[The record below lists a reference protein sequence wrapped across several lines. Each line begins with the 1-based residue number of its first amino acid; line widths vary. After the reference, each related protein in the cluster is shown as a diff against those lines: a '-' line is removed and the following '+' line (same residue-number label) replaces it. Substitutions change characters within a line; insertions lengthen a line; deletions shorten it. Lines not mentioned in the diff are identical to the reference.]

1 MSILTPI
8 FKLFKL
14 VKGDPYTFDQ
24 FNDNMDIIDREMAKP
39 PLTVNDAKPDDKRNI
54 QIDTVPLADNL
65 TSDEAQLNTGTFIIR
80 TSGGEAS
87 IANGS
92 AWLTDIRGN
101 MSKSGYVAEE
111 LSMAVDSLSI
121 TAVLNRDEFVAAAA
135 TSGTYE
141 FIYIDSWDVDP
152 ATYGITITGTPDR
165 GDNITVTYVK
175 ENRGTITT
183 AMPTSFISTG
193 WNLYNHTAGYARVT
207 KYSEEYGF
215 MISGTYT
222 ALEFAETISGTRETI
237 TPVNGYFTVP
247 ADGYVFVTGGNGTD
261 TAIWMTWSDWTDEP
275 NGGTFEAYS
284 QTVID
289 LSGLM
294 VSFPDGLMRIETDL
308 GPVYDEINLNTQR
321 AYSRIE
327 RMEYTDENLENVI
340 ASGMPYDTDQ
350 NYIYAV
356 RAEPV
361 TMVISLSGDYT
372 VSDHGIEMFNGTL
385 IPVTASALYGQ
396 DLKGKLRRDV
406 LTLSAQTL
414 TWAQRTQVRNN
425 LGLGTSVLQNMESAT
440 FATDAADPAIGYYQD
455 VVTWYWAND
464 MYVNFVMMKNLTSDC
479 QPNYSYVTG
488 DSLKILAFGK
498 LVIVQIMDLKFD
510 QDIPSGSS
518 SNEIKLYQAKY
529 YPNDRNPLKNAVS
542 QLFLLHRF
550 GDASAAP
557 LRLRFV
563 GGNITPWYS
572 AIPAT
577 PSGGE
582 GWFGICVTYLP

>member
-8 FKLFKL
+8 FRLFKL
-14 VKGDPYTFDQ
+14 VKGDPYAFDQ
-24 FNDNMDIIDREMAKP
+24 FNSNMDIIDREMAKP
-39 PLTVNDAKPDDKRNI
+39 PLTVNDTQPDDNRNI

-80 TSGGEAS
+80 TSGGDAS

-111 LSMAVDSLSI
+111 LSMAVDSSVI

-152 ATYGITITGTPDR
+152 ATYGITVTGTPAR

-183 AMPTSFISTG
+183 AIPTSFISTG

-222 ALEFAETISGTRETI
+222 ALEFAETISGTRVAI
-237 TPVNGYFTVP
+237 TPVNGYFTLP
-247 ADGYVFVTGGNGTD
+247 AGATNGYVFVTGGNGTD

-275 NGGTFEAYS
+275 NGGTFEPYS
-284 QTVID
+284 QSVID

-294 VSFPDGLMRIETDL
+294 VSFPDGLMRIETNL
-308 GPVYDEINLNTQR
+308 GPIYDEINLNTQR

-340 ASGMPYDTDQ
+340 ASGLPYDTDQ

-372 VSDHGIEMFNGTL
+372 VSDHGVEMFNGTL

-406 LTLSAQTL
+406 LTLSQQNITFAQK
-414 TWAQRTQVRNN
+414 QQVFSN
-425 LGLGTSVLQNMESAT
+425 LGLKNAAQKNSTSAPPDTDSPSYGYSVDLTTWECVHTLFTNYLKGTTGLAISSSTRVSSGECRWIRFGNLLLIFLT
-440 FATDAADPAIGYYQD
+440 DVKFAEA
-455 VVTWYWAND
+455 
-464 MYVNFVMMKNLTSDC
+464 
-479 QPNYSYVTG
+479 
-488 DSLKILAFGK
+488 
-498 LVIVQIMDLKFD
+498 
-510 QDIPSGSS
+510 IPSGESYNSS
-518 SNEIKLYQAKY
+518 WLFAGIPFLSKAQTN
-529 YPNDRNPLKNAVS
+529 S
-542 QLFLLHRF
+542 QLFLISKF
-550 GDASAAP
+550 ADATAAP
-557 LRLRFV
+557 LRLRLSYS
-563 GGNITPWYS
+563 NINQGVVTPWYTN
-572 AIPAT
+572 IPQT
-577 PSGGE
+577 TSGE
-582 GWFGICVTYLP
+582 GWFGFCAVMLKS

>member
-1 MSILTPI
+1 MSRLSTAFFNLI
-8 FKLFKL
+8 KLI
-14 VKGDPYTFDQ
+14 KGDPYTFDE
-24 FNDNMDIIDREMAKP
+24 FNHNMDIIDTEMHKP
-39 PLTVNDAKPDDKRNI
+39 PLTVNEMEPDEGRNI

-92 AWLTDIRGN
+92 AWLTSIHGN
-101 MSKSGYVAEE
+101 MSKSGYVAEQLNME
-111 LSMAVDSLSI
+111 VDSEAI
-121 TAVLNRDEFVAAAA
+121 TAVLNRDDFVEAAS

-183 AMPTSFISTG
+183 AIPTSFISTG
-193 WNLYNHTAGYARVT
+193 WNLYNHTAGYARVVN
-207 KYSEEYGF
+207 YSEEYGF

-294 VSFPDGLMRIETDL
+294 VSFPDGLMRI
-308 GPVYDEINLNTQR
+308 GNVYDEINLNTQR

-327 RMEYTDENLENVI
+327 RMEYTQENLDAVI
-340 ASGMPYDTDQ
+340 LSGVPYETDQ

-356 RAEPV
+356 RTVPV
-361 TMVISLSGDYT
+361 TMVISLAGDYT

-406 LTLSAQTL
+406 LTLSQQDIS
-414 TWAQRTQVRNN
+414 WAQKQQVFSN
-425 LGLGTSVLQNMESAT
+425 LGLGNAARSGSTSAPL
-440 FATDAADPAIGYYQD
+440 DADRPSYGYLSD
-455 VVTWYWAND
+455 LTTWEC
-464 MYVNFVMMKNLTSDC
+464 VNNLYKNYLKPSSGLASHDDRISSGDC
-479 QPNYSYVTG
+479 RWIK
-488 DSLKILAFGK
+488 LGK
-498 LVIVQIMDLKFD
+498 LLIIQLTDIKFGES
-510 QDIPSGSS
+510 IPSGESYNNS
-518 SNEIKLYQAKY
+518 TLFML
-529 YPNDRNPLKNAVS
+529 PMGTAVANS
-542 QLFLLHRF
+542 QLFLIHKL

-557 LRLRFV
+557 IRLRIV
-563 GGNITPWYS
+563 QKSTSGNNKFAAVTPWYS
-572 AIPAT
+572 AIPQT
-577 PSGGE
+577 TSGD
-582 GWFGICVTYLP
+582 GWFGICVAYIE